1 MPLYQL
7 FAIAKPTL
15 PLSGLATTLRS
26 LGGLVFSSGGVVTD
40 ITSFGEQELAYPLK
54 TQAGKYTEAQM
65 MAMDFHVSPKT
76 LAELDH
82 SLRVNEDVLRWVVL
96 KKKPFDRLPRT
107 AAELETLQLAIQ
119 EARAEAEQASST
131 SS

>member
-1 MPLYQL
+1 
-7 FAIAKPTL
+7 
-15 PLSGLATTLRS
+15 
-26 LGGLVFSSGGVVTD
+26 
-40 ITSFGEQELAYPLK
+40 
-54 TQAGKYTEAQM
+54 M